1 MFKKFKIKLS
11 FLFTSLFMLLFLSC
25 HTSKPTINQ
34 VDVDAL
40 NTLLNSRQFHIESHM
55 AYPQVTM
62 AMQQV
67 LSAGVLGPGNMA
79 GSISL
84 IGNENFLKI
93 SGDSITSY
101 LPYFGERQMQ
111 VNYGGR
117 DTGIEFK
124 GIVKNY
130 KTEKNNDHSY
140 TVSFEAQSNS
150 ENFNVILRLFP
161 NLNSDITLSGNARS
175 PIRYSGFVA
184 PIAK

>member
-1 MFKKFKIKLS
+1 
-11 FLFTSLFMLLFLSC
+11 MLLFLSC

-93 SGDSITSY
+93 SGEGKTKTFTVRKISSGVGVERIF
-101 LPYFGERQMQ
+101 PYFSP
-111 VNYGGR
+111 Y
-117 DTGIEFK
+117 IESIEHHKK
-124 GIVKNY
+124 GKVRRAKLYYLRALVGKKARIK
-130 KTEKNNDHSY
+130 EK
-140 TVSFEAQSNS
+140 
-150 ENFNVILRLFP
+150 L
-161 NLNSDITLSGNARS
+161 
-175 PIRYSGFVA
+175 GF
-184 PIAK
+184 